1 MPYRLP
7 VMHQRPAW
15 IQYGMAAL
23 LVGAAVLITSL
34 VPPVAERAAFALF
47 FAAIAIA
54 ATLSGMRPG
63 LFATVLSV
71 YWISVWIVEPGGALR
86 TSSAELIRVAVFVTV
101 AVLICGLG
109 EMRLRRERAERALR
123 VWSEVVLAS
132 IGDAVMVA
140 DENGRVLNMN
150 PIAEALTGW
159 AGAEADGKPLCDVFR
174 ILNEKTRETVEDP
187 TARIRREGKVVGL
200 ANHTILVARDGR
212 EIPIDDSGA
221 PIWSEDGRVVGAVLV
236 FRDITQRRTDEQRTQ
251 RLLVEQADLL
261 KSERAARA
269 EAQEASRSKDEFLAM
284 LSHELRTPLNAIVGW
299 TSLLREAQLP
309 EAQRTRAIE
318 TIDRNAKRQARLID
332 DVLDVSR
339 IVARRLRLEFAP
351 VDLSGLVQEAVEA
364 ARPSADAKGLHL
376 AFTASGPVPVFGDA
390 PRLVQVAANLLS
402 NAIRFTEPGGTVTV
416 DVRESGP
423 HGQLEV
429 RDTGEGIDPEF
440 LPHVFEQFRQHDASI
455 SRRHGGL
462 GLGLAIVR
470 HLVELHAGTATAESR
485 GRGHG
490 SVLTVRIP
498 LTHHTGIAVTP
509 HHAEAMADLEGV
521 RVLVV
526 DDELDTVEVVAAMLR
541 AGRADVRETSSPE
554 TALEIVESWRPSVL
568 LFDIAMPGL
577 DGYSLLERVRARGLH
592 TLAIALSA
600 HVDTSS
606 RQRAHDA
613 GFALFVPKP
622 VRAAELVRQIASLIE
637 FS

>member
-1 MPYRLP
+1 
-7 VMHQRPAW
+7 
-15 IQYGMAAL
+15 MAAL

>member
-86 TSSAELIRVAVFVTV
+86 TSSAELIRAAVFVTV

>member
-7 VMHQRPAW
+7 VMRQHAAW
-15 IQYGMAAL
+15 IRYGATAL
-23 LVGAAVLITSL
+23 MVATAELVTPL
-34 VPPVAERAAFALF
+34 VPPVAERATFALF
-47 FAAIAIA
+47 FGAIAISSA
-54 ATLSGMRPG
+54 LWGMRPG
-63 LFATVLSV
+63 LFATGLSV
-71 YWISVWIVEPGGALR
+71 FGILVWLAEPGGALR
-86 TSSAELIRVAVFVTV
+86 TSSAELIRVSVFVAV
-101 AVLICGLG
+101 AIVICALG
-109 EMRLRRERAERALR
+109 ELRLRRERAERALR

-132 IGDAVMVA
+132 IGDAVIVA
-140 DENGRVLNMN
+140 DENGRVLSMN
-150 PIAEALTGW
+150 PIAESLTGW
-159 AGAEADGKPLCDVFR
+159 AEAQADGRPLCDVFR

-187 TARIRREGKVVGL
+187 TARIRRDGKAVGL

-212 EIPIDDSGA
+212 EVPIDDSGA
-221 PIWSEDGRVVGAVLV
+221 PICSEDGRVVGAVLV
-236 FRDITQRRTDEQRTQ
+236 FRDITQRRADERRTQ

-261 KSERAARA
+261 ESERAARA
-269 EAQEASRSKDEFLAM
+269 EAQEASRSKDEFLAI

-299 TSLLREAQLP
+299 TSLLREAELP
-309 EAQRTRAIE
+309 EAQRARAIE

-339 IVARRLRLEFAP
+339 IVARRLRLEFAA

-364 ARPSADAKGLHL
+364 ARPTADAKGLHI
-376 AFTASGPVPVFGDA
+376 AYTASGPVPVVGDA

-402 NAIRFTEPGGTVTV
+402 NAIRFTDPGGTVTV

-423 HGQLEV
+423 HAQLEV

-440 LPHVFEQFRQHDASI
+440 LPHVFEQFRQQDSSI

-462 GLGLAIVR
+462 GLGLAIVK
-470 HLVELHAGTATAESR
+470 HLVELHAGTATAESS

-490 SVLTVRIP
+490 SVFTIRIP
-498 LTHHTGIAVTP
+498 LAHHTGIAVTP
-509 HHAEAMADLEGV
+509 HHAEAMVDLDGV

-526 DDELDTVEVVAAMLR
+526 DDELDTVEVIAAMLR
-541 AGRADVRETSSPE
+541 AGRAEVRETSSPE
-554 TALEIVESWRPSVL
+554 AALEIIESWRPSVL

-600 HVDTSS
+600 HIDTSS
-606 RQRAHDA
+606 RQRAHQA

-622 VRAAELVRQIASLIE
+622 VRAGELVRQIASLVE